1 MYLFV
6 YQWSCLL
13 ILNKVAGE
21 LLDGRQ
27 IYWKSTPPKVFFPKF
42 PIYFQFLVKSVEG
55 CFWISDAFLF
65 LHKEV
70 LVQTQCVKLPNTE
83 FFLFC
88 IFPYLDWVFG
98 LSVFSPNIGA
108 YGPEKNYVFGHFSRS
123 ESLWEA
129 AGHRCLEE

>member
-13 ILNKVAGE
+13 ILNKVAQE
-21 LLDGRQ
+21 LLDSRQ
-27 IYWKSTPPKVFFPKF
+27 IYWKSTPPKVFFPQISNLF
-42 PIYFQFLVKSVEG
+42 SVPCKISGGLLLNIG
-55 CFWISDAFLF
+55 CFPFPSQRSLG
-65 LHKEV
+65 V
-70 LVQTQCVKLPNTE
+70 NTVCKASKYGV
-83 FFLFC
+83 FLFC
-88 IFPYLDWVFG
+88 IFPYLDWLFG

-108 YGPEKNYVFGHFSRS
+108 YEPEKNYVFGHFSRS